1 METLFS
7 FLIYLFEDKHL
18 AVTTVMAYKAG
29 LTAPL
34 FYRFGIDF
42 IIEVVT
48 SLLQSFALQRP
59 APERLPITWSV
70 NKCLDFYQPLNSEDP
85 IQPQSHATKG
95 DLDCISI
102 RSSY

>member
-1 METLFS
+1 MQKLQTSSSWQYQSVRKIWLDYIHTKSPVKISMETLFS

-48 SLLQSFALQRP
+48 SLLRSFALQRP
-59 APERLPITWSV
+59 APERLPIT
-70 NKCLDFYQPLNSEDP
+70 
-85 IQPQSHATKG
+85 
-95 DLDCISI
+95 
-102 RSSY
+102 